1 MGFPPIRL
9 FNIRGVM
16 FYDIGTAYFPGKNW
30 YSNDKWRAT
39 EVGEDGKRRFKDLVS
54 GYGVGA
60 RVYFLYFLMRIDV
73 AWNYDWKAPA
83 NQCGIFHSVAIYNK

>member
-1 MGFPPIRL
+1 
-9 FNIRGVM
+9 M

-30 YSNDKWRAT
+30 HSNDKWRAT

-73 AWNYDWKAPA
+73 AWNYDLEGSSKPMWYISL
-83 NQCGIFHSVAIYNK
+83 GGDL